1 MEKTK
6 GTKYVPE
13 QLANTEQMAKLL
25 KSVPKEKEN
34 ILVTMANVFI
44 SGMEAGA
51 QLSQQKAI

>member
-1 MEKTK
+1 MEKTR